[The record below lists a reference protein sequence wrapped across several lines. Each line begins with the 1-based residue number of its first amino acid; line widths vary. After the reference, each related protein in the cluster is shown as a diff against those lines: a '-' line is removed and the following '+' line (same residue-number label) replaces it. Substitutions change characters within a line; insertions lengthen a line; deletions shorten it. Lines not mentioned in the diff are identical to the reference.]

1 MTPNEC
7 DSRAMELSQD
17 CRDSGPGTAWLRQC
31 DSPVFTIGTAHC
43 SAARKTTDKKTVAVV
58 KPNWSTIVATG
69 DGWV

>member
-17 CRDSGPGTAWLRQC
+17 CRNSGPGTARVRQC

-43 SAARKTTDKKTVAVV
+43 SAARKRTGKKPAAVA

-69 DGWV
+69 DGWG